1 MIAARYPSDFSTSSS
16 AASAVNLRHTK
27 VQMKRPIAAM
37 RMAACGAKRTSL
49 DFRVKI
55 TAARPGIDDPIIVER
70 QRRAN
75 HLCRLAITTL
85 IVQPFLQKY
94 SDFPKA
100 KSVVYRPRPVPK
112 EGRCATSSTRE
123 GMRWTRSHSKDERCS
138 PRTAKPCG
146 PDA

>member
-1 MIAARYPSDFSTSSS
+1 
-16 AASAVNLRHTK
+16 
-27 VQMKRPIAAM
+27 M

-100 KSVVYRPRPVPK
+100 QIS
-112 EGRCATSSTRE
+112 CISTA
-123 GMRWTRSHSKDERCS
+123 SCPERGALRNVINAGVDAVDAVALIR
-138 PRTAKPCG
+138 RTVQPADGK
-146 PDA
+146 AVWS